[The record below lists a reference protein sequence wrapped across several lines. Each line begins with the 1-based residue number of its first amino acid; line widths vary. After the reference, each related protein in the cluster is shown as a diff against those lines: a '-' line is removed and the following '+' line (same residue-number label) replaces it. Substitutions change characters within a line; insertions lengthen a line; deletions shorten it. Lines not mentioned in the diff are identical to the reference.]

1 MFRKL
6 VSEYSLHGLKVNFMK
21 TEYMVVGGKGE
32 DLVVNG
38 VTIKNV
44 SQFKYSGSI
53 IDSSGTCEKDNN

>member
-1 MFRKL
+1 M
-6 VSEYSLHGLKVNFMK
+6 NFMK